1 MPSCGGDGGGS
12 VSGVSGNMTSRK
24 AQYLAA
30 TAGRAPYQ
38 AAAAA
43 LEHLLLM
50 RLPERLWPAKGS
62 VGVHGGGTDGERE
75 GGV

>member
-1 MPSCGGDGGGS
+1 
-12 VSGVSGNMTSRK
+12 MTSRK

-30 TAGRAPYQ
+30 TSGRAPYQ

-50 RLPERLWPAKGS
+50 RLPERLWPSKASVEGS
-62 VGVHGGGTDGERE
+62 GD
-75 GGV
+75 